1 MNASI
6 RTRLL
11 HHVSPPF
18 SKDGV
23 MEEQVWSIGTGSC
36 THKRFEGEKTNPKYL
51 EEHHTYTNCLS
62 KTFNFKGT
70 HGRLSRSFLRH
81 GSRLELYAL
90 SSINHTHIHCL
101 HALQVASVEKYS
113 YNLGSASITQ
123 LSQLHLTQQWLH
135 QSASQTASVIVHVC
149 KPPFLVRKDNVNS
162 IKLSHSE

>member
-1 MNASI
+1 MDTNTLMNASI

-70 HGRLSRSFLRH
+70 GAVAKVISAAWLPPGTLRTVLYKSYSYPLSPRSPGSVCWEVQLKLRICLDYTAVSVASNATVTSSVCQPDCLSNC
-81 GSRLELYAL
+81 SRLQASL
-90 SSINHTHIHCL
+90 SCP
-101 HALQVASVEKYS
+101 Q
-113 YNLGSASITQ
+113 G
-123 LSQLHLTQQWLH
+123 
-135 QSASQTASVIVHVC
+135 
-149 KPPFLVRKDNVNS
+149 
-162 IKLSHSE
+162 